1 MPIQKC
7 TDDTFFKVIAGP
19 NLTLVDFFATW
30 CAPCK
35 ALSTVL
41 EDLSSELKDKVT
53 IYKLDIEESPNI
65 ATAKAVRG
73 VPTLMLFKS
82 GELVDTK
89 VGFTDRENLRKWI
102 IASSD

>member
-1 MPIQKC
+1 MTVQKC
-7 TDDTFFKVIAGP
+7 TDNNFSKVIASP
-19 NLTLVDFFATW
+19 NLTLIDFFATW

-35 ALSTVL
+35 AISPVL
-41 EDLSSELKDKVT
+41 EDLSSELEDKVT
-53 IYKLDIEESPNI
+53 IYKLDIDESPNSP
-65 ATAKAVRG
+65 TAKGVRG

-102 IASSD
+102 VANSG